1 MPAETELQKQNSA
14 LLAESIAHLALSK
27 KADRALLIDVR
38 NLTTITDFFMVCSAN
53 TEIQVK
59 GIADAIRRGTPSK
72 PWRVEGIEQNRWVLL
87 DYVDVV
93 AHVFKTSER
102 EFYNLERLW
111 SDAPTR
117 HISDESSSI
126 PVSNPD

>member
-1 MPAETELQKQNSA
+1 MPHDLDSQEFSSVSLAETIGQ
-14 LLAESIAHLALSK
+14 LALSK
-27 KADRALLIDVR
+27 KADQTLIVDVR
-38 NLTTITDFFMVCSAN
+38 NLTTITDFFMICSAN

-59 GIADAIRRGTPSK
+59 GIADAISRGTPSK
-72 PWRVEGIEQNRWVLL
+72 PWRIEGYGHNRWVLL

-111 SDAPTR
+111 ADAPTQELTDEPASTP
-117 HISDESSSI
+117 ITDSD
-126 PVSNPD
+126 